1 MTRDFRRR
9 RYRNCYKSQTLEAR
23 SSPIANNPP
32 VSAWRARRQARTR
45 EDLDNHGVLF
55 VCGDDLQV
63 TATLRAVLELDIE
76 NALEQP
82 RKTWKP
88 GEITLV
94 N

>member
-32 VSAWRARRQARTR
+32 VSAWRARRQARMR
-45 EDLDNHGVLF
+45 EDFDNYSGLF